1 MTQEDSVSLQKEHNS
16 AEILVCEQTKYLKNN
31 LK

>member
-16 AEILVCEQTKYLKNN
+16 AEILVCEDWQKSEK
-31 LK
+31 